1 MSEIIEFYSCLWS
14 SGWKLYW
21 KGRLL
26 VILITIILPIAMLW
40 GAFSLGAKFG

>member
-26 VILITIILPIAMLW
+26 VILPIAMLW